1 MNQRLLVHRKLRK
14 YQYYPVT
21 FRHGVIFITHKMNNS
36 ITDFLGSPN
45 IFLDKLFDYLS
56 EKKINVSN
64 YELDH
69 ICYRVETLERYQA
82 LKIALSNLGELLTES
97 QVGGRAIAS
106 IKLDE
111 PIIYKSRKIRVV
123 ELPAPKKGSF
133 YKEGFEHVEF
143 VIDVPFA
150 EFMATHA
157 ALNFIT
163 KDLKKSVNQGI
174 TLKETDF
181 SVKFHHHTL
190 EYVIRYLD

>member
-1 MNQRLLVHRKLRK
+1 MVFPIQQLLGN
-14 YQYYPVT
+14 PT
-21 FRHGVIFITHKMNNS
+21 
-36 ITDFLGSPN
+36 P
-45 IFLDKLFDYLS
+45 FLDHLFQYLS
-56 EKKINVSN
+56 AKGINVAN

-69 ICYRVETLERYQA
+69 ICYRVETEERYQQ
-82 LKIALSNLGELLTES
+82 LKKQLSNLGELLTVS
-97 QVGGRAIAS
+97 QIGGRAIAS
-106 IKLDE
+106 IKLDQ
-111 PIIYKSRKIRVV
+111 PIIYKKRKIDVV

-143 VIDVPFA
+143 VIDVPFDN
-150 EFMATHA
+150 FMEAHPH
-157 ALNFIT
+157 LDFIT

>member
-1 MNQRLLVHRKLRK
+1 MLISIHQLLGDVTPFLVH
-14 YQYYPVT
+14 
-21 FRHGVIFITHKMNNS
+21 IFQ
-36 ITDFLGSPN
+36 
-45 IFLDKLFDYLS
+45 YLS
-56 EKKINVSN
+56 TKGINVAN

-69 ICYRVETLERYQA
+69 ICYRVETEERYQQ
-82 LKIALSNLGELLTES
+82 LKKELSDLGELLIES
-97 QVGGRAIAS
+97 QIGGRAIAS
-106 IKLDE
+106 IKLDQ
-111 PIIYKSRKIRVV
+111 PIIYKNRAIAVV

-143 VIDVPFA
+143 VIDVPFDN
-150 EFMATHA
+150 FMAAHPH
-157 ALNFIT
+157 LDFIT

>member
-1 MNQRLLVHRKLRK
+1 MIDSLLGN
-14 YQYYPVT
+14 PT
-21 FRHGVIFITHKMNNS
+21 S
-36 ITDFLGSPN
+36 
-45 IFLDKLFDYLS
+45 FLDLIFQYLK
-56 EKKINVSN
+56 EKKVAVSN

-69 ICYRVETLERYQA
+69 ICYRVETEERYQQLKKA
-82 LKIALSNLGELLTES
+82 LTDLGELLTES
-97 QVGGRAIAS
+97 QIGGRAIAS

-111 PIIYKSRKIRVV
+111 PIIYKNRKIEVV

-133 YKEGFEHVEF
+133 YQEGFEHVEF

-150 EFMATHA
+150 DFIA
-157 ALNFIT
+157 AHTSLDFIT
-163 KDLKKSVNQGI
+163 KDLKKSVNQGV

>member
-1 MNQRLLVHRKLRK
+1 
-14 YQYYPVT
+14 
-21 FRHGVIFITHKMNNS
+21 MNNS
-36 ITDFLGSPN
+36 ILALLGSPN
-45 IFLDKLFDYLS
+45 TFLDKLFQYLS
-56 EKKINVSN
+56 EKKITVSN

-69 ICYRVETLERYQA
+69 ICYRVATEERYQI
-82 LKIALSNLGELLTES
+82 LKKALSNLGELLTES
-97 QVGGRAIAS
+97 QIGGRAIAS
-106 IKLDE
+106 IKLNE
-111 PIIYKSRKIRVV
+111 PLIYKDRKIEVI

-150 EFMATHA
+150 DFMAPHPH
-157 ALNFIT
+157 LNFVT
-163 KDLKKSVNQGI
+163 KDLKKSVNPGI